1 MNLPYAGGM
10 LKKILIPLDG
20 SDLSET
26 VLPCAIGLA
35 RRHHCESI
43 LLQVVPHLAEVAP
56 GLAPELLPE
65 LQLRSLTRGQ
75 NYLED
80 RASQFAPLPVSAIVR
95 LGSPREEIPA
105 LAARHQCGLIVMA
118 SHGREGVEHWLL
130 GSVAEGVLRQAPC
143 PVLLVRPPVQA
154 VSSFQHILVP
164 TDGSEASLAV
174 LNALPGFLAE
184 GGKVTLLQSSGVSLV
199 PNFADKSLVVSK
211 YLDEVEA
218 RLREV
223 KHAELPLEVVV
234 LDGDP
239 VEDILVWSKAN
250 HCDLIAMSSHGRS
263 GFRRLWLG
271 SVSEKVA
278 RHADCGVL
286 IFPPATSG

>member
-1 MNLPYAGGM
+1 M

-20 SDLSET
+20 SELSES
-26 VLPCAIGLA
+26 VLPCALGLA
-35 RRHHCESI
+35 RRHHCETI
-43 LLQVVPHLAEVAP
+43 LLQVVPHLAELAP
-56 GLAPELLPE
+56 GLAPELVPE
-65 LQLRSLTRGQ
+65 LQRKTLSRAQ

-80 RASQFAPLPVSAIVR
+80 RASQFAPLAVSEIVR

-118 SHGREGVEHWLL
+118 SHGRDGVEHWLL

-143 PVLLVRPPVQA
+143 PVLLVRPPVQT

-164 TDGSEASLAV
+164 TDGSEASLAI
-174 LNALPGFLAE
+174 LSALPGFLAE
-184 GGKVTLLQSSGVSLV
+184 GARVTLLQSSGVSLV
-199 PNFADKSLVVSK
+199 PNFADKPRIVSQ

-218 RLREV
+218 RLRKV
-223 KHAELPLEVVV
+223 DHPALPLEVVV

-239 VEDILVWSKAN
+239 VEDILVWSRSN

-278 RHADCGVL
+278 RHADCNVL
-286 IFPPATSG
+286 IFPHATSA